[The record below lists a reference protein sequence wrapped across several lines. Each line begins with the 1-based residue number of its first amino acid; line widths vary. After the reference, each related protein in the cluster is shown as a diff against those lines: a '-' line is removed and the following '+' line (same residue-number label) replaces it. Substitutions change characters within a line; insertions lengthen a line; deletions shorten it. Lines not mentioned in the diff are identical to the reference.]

1 MVALLKSSKDIYV
14 LIFPIHIPDF
24 IFKSIKHGLKTRYS
38 NLKLK
43 GFIVTYIQLKMIGI
57 VTSKEHN

>member
-14 LIFPIHIPDF
+14 LIFLIHIPDF
-24 IFKSIKHGLKTRYS
+24 IFKSIKHGYKTRYS
-38 NLKLK
+38 NLKLQ

-57 VTSKEHN
+57 VAFNERN